1 LARVNQIRIAD
12 LLPVRLVN
20 DGIARA
26 HTISEPAEAP
36 EAIAA
41 GDGGGCDLRQDHGG
55 GRASA
60 WQSGRHGGRQL
71 RLLRDRAIMQLALRS
86 SSTVAPGIA
95 RPAITASP
103 VGSMRAISNAGR
115 PSPLS
120 GGIAGPASAAATAFA
135 LACAAATAAG
145 S

>member
-1 LARVNQIRIAD
+1 MPKWFAPVLLPSTAGCFAVSPRRKDKDLARVNQVRIAD
-12 LLPVRLVN
+12 LLPVGLVN

-26 HTISEPAEAP
+26 HTIPEAAEAP

-71 RLLRDRAIMQLALRS
+71 RLL
-86 SSTVAPGIA
+86 
-95 RPAITASP
+95 
-103 VGSMRAISNAGR
+103 
-115 PSPLS
+115 
-120 GGIAGPASAAATAFA
+120 
-135 LACAAATAAG
+135 CAAARMGLAAWLDLDG
-145 S
+145 FHT